1 MANETTSS
9 TLSEL
14 YTEIVAEALFVAS
27 ERSIMRPLVK
37 NYAITG
43 GGKSVEVPI
52 YAAVSAA
59 AVSEAA
65 DLSNTAINPSSV
77 TITASENGI
86 MTTLTDLGRNAAPRN
101 VAADIGKL
109 FGEAIAKKIDTDLTA
124 LFGGFSNTVGSATT
138 VMSAALIFNA
148 VAKLRATGVPSD
160 NLACILHPNI
170 AFDLKS
176 GLSNTFA
183 NPNPGAGN
191 EALRTGFAG
200 QIAGVSV
207 YETSNMA
214 DSSGNNP
221 GTTGDYKGAVFH
233 SDALGLAMM
242 QDLKIETQRD
252 ASLRAD
258 EIVATAVYGVGEL
271 QDSYGCE
278 VEADSSIQDA

>member
-1 MANETTSS
+1 MANESTSS

-27 ERSIMRPLVK
+27 EKSIMRPLVK
-37 NYAITG
+37 NYAISG

-59 AVSEAA
+59 AVSEAS

-86 MTTLTDLGRNAAPRN
+86 MTTLTDLARNSAPRN
-101 VAADIGKL
+101 VAADIGRL

-124 LFGGFSNTVGSATT
+124 LFDGFSTAVGSGSTALTSALVFQSIANVRNAGVSMDGVST
-138 VMSAALIFNA
+138 V
-148 VAKLRATGVPSD
+148 
-160 NLACILHPNI
+160 LHPMV
-170 AFDLKS
+170 AYDLKAN
-176 GLSNTFA
+176 LTNTFA
-183 NPNPGAGN
+183 NANGNDLAN
-191 EALRTGFAG
+191 EALRNGFVG
-200 QIAGVSV
+200 RLGGVPI
-207 YETSNMA
+207 YETTNVA
-214 DSSGNNP
+214 ND
-221 GTTGDYKGAVFH
+221 GTAGDYKQGVFH
-233 SDALGLAMM
+233 RDALALAMM

-271 QDSYGCE
+271 NDTYG
-278 VEADSSIQDA
+278 VELHSDSSIQ

>member
-27 ERSIMRPLVK
+27 ERSVMRPLVK
-37 NYAITG
+37 NYAISG

-52 YAAVSAA
+52 YSAVSAA
-59 AVSEAA
+59 AVSEAS

-77 TITASENGI
+77 TISASENGI
-86 MTTLTDLGRNAAPRN
+86 MTTLTDLARNSAPRN

-124 LFGGFSNTVGSATT
+124 LFDGFSSVVGSAGAEVT
-138 VMSAALIFNA
+138 VAKIFEA
-148 VAKLRATGVPSD
+148 VATLRQAAVPMPLAGVLNPKVAYNVKK
-160 NLACILHPNI
+160 NLT
-170 AFDLKS
+170 
-176 GLSNTFA
+176 NTFV
-183 NPNPGAGN
+183 NPNPNDLTN
-191 EALRTGFAG
+191 EALRTGYVG
-200 QIAGVSV
+200 NIAGVQMF
-207 YETSNMA
+207 ETSNV
-214 DSSGNNP
+214 D
-221 GTTGDYKGAVFH
+221 GTSDTDNCKGGIFH
-233 SDALGLAMM
+233 KDALGLAMM

-271 QDSYGCE
+271 HDSYG
-278 VEADSSIQDA
+278 VEILGESVIN

>member
-9 TLSEL
+9 TVSEL

-37 NYAITG
+37 NYAVTG

-52 YAAVSAA
+52 YSAVSASG
-59 AVSEAA
+59 VSEAS
-65 DLSNTAINPSSV
+65 DLSNTAINPTSQ
-77 TITASENGI
+77 TITCTEHGI
-86 MTTLTDLGRNAAPRN
+86 MTTLTDLARNSAPRN
-101 VAADIGKL
+101 VAGDIGKL
-109 FGEAIAKKIDTDLTA
+109 FGEAIAKKIDKDLTA
-124 LFGGFSNTVGSATT
+124 LFGGFSTTVGSAST
-138 VMSAALIFNA
+138 VMSASLIFQA
-148 VAKLRATGVPSD
+148 VAKLRAAGVPGE
-160 NLACILHPNI
+160 NLSAVIHPQV

-176 GLSNTFA
+176 GLTNTFA
-183 NPNPGAGN
+183 NPNPGVGN
-191 EALRTGFAG
+191 EALRTGLVG
-200 QIAGVSV
+200 QIAGVNIF
-207 YETSNMA
+207 ETSNMT
-214 DSSGNNP
+214 DSSDNDP

-271 QDSYGCE
+271 DDSKGCE
-278 VEADSSIQDA
+278 VEADSSIQ

>member
-1 MANETTSS
+1 MANESTSS

-160 NLACILHPNI
+160 NLACILHPNV

-214 DSSGNNP
+214 DASGNNP

>member
-43 GGKSVEVPI
+43 GGKSVEVPV
-52 YAAVSAA
+52 YGKVSAS
-59 AVSEAA
+59 AVADA
-65 DLSNTAINPSSV
+65 TDLSNTAINPTSV
-77 TITASENGI
+77 TITASENGL
-86 MTTLTDLGRNAAPRN
+86 MTTLTDLGRNASPRN

-109 FGEAIAKKIDTDLTA
+109 FGEAIARKIDTDLTA

-160 NLACILHPNI
+160 SLACILHPNI

-183 NPNPGAGN
+183 NPNLGAGN

-200 QIAGVSV
+200 QIAGVNV
-207 YETSNMA
+207 FETSNMA

-242 QDLKIETQRD
+242 QDLRIETQRD

>member
-1 MANETTSS
+1 MANESTSS

-27 ERSIMRPLVK
+27 ERSIMRPLVR
-37 NYAITG
+37 NYAVTG

-52 YAAVSAA
+52 YSAVSAA
-59 AVSEAA
+59 AVSEAS
-65 DLSNTAINPSSV
+65 DLSNTAIDPTSK
-77 TITASENGI
+77 TITCSEHGI

-101 VAADIGKL
+101 VAADIGRL
-109 FGEAIAKKIDTDLTA
+109 FGEAIAKKIDKDLTA
-124 LFGGFSNTVGSATT
+124 LFGGFSTTVGSASTA
-138 VMSAALIFNA
+138 MSASLIFQA
-148 VAKLRATGVPSD
+148 VAKLRAAGVPGE
-160 NLACILHPNI
+160 NLSAVIHPQV

-176 GLSNTFA
+176 GLTNTFA
-183 NPNPGAGN
+183 NPNPGVGN
-191 EALRTGFAG
+191 EALRTGLVG
-200 QIAGVSV
+200 QIAGVNIF
-207 YETSNMA
+207 ETSNMA
-214 DSSGNNP
+214 DASGNDP

-271 QDSYGCE
+271 DDSKGCE
-278 VEADSSIQDA
+278 VESDSSIQ